1 MIFDTMVLFLSF
13 ICQTLGNTNLI
24 ETITSLSA
32 EKHGNY
38 YGEDV
43 LNRWDNKIQDYKT
56 KDEHEG
62 DPTQTPVVGDVPV
75 DDDEWD

>member
-1 MIFDTMVLFLSF
+1 M
-13 ICQTLGNTNLI
+13 I
-24 ETITSLSA
+24 ETITSQSS

-43 LNRWDNKIQDYKT
+43 LNRWDGKIQDYKT
-56 KDEHEG
+56 KDEHE
-62 DPTQTPVVGDVPV
+62 DPTPTTDVPV